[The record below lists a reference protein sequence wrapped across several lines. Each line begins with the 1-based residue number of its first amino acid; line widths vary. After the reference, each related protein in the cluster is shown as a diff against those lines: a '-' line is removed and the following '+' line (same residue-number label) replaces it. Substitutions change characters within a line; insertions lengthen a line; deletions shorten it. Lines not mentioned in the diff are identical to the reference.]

1 MNLANRFQYI
11 SITLAL
17 NMMLLTNIAKALD
30 TFDTLATYSQLSS
43 LSIRQSSHSE
53 VQVKKMFCL

>member
-1 MNLANRFQYI
+1 MKFANRFQCI

-30 TFDTLATYSQLSS
+30 TFDTLGTYSQLSL
-43 LSIRQSSHSE
+43 LSSW
-53 VQVKKMFCL
+53 